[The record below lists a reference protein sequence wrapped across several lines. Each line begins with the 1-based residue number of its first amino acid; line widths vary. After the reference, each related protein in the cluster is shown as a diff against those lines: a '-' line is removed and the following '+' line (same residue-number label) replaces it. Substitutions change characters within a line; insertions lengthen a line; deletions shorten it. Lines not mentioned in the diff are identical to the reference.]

1 MVKPLENIRVL
12 DLSRFM
18 AGPFCG
24 KILADLGAEV
34 IKVEPPWGD
43 ELRYTPPFVNRVSPM
58 FADLN
63 RGKRGVTINLKT
75 ERGVK
80 IFKELAR
87 RSDILIENYSVG
99 TMSKL
104 GIGYETLREINPRL
118 IYVAITGFGQYG
130 PRSKR
135 HSFDM
140 IGQATSGFM
149 YLNGK
154 EASAA
159 VDAEIPPL
167 LLPDAMGD
175 SIPGVYAAIS
185 VLAAL
190 NYRALTG
197 RGQMIDIAQQDAL
210 MYNSLSLVLYKATGV
225 TFLESMRKYPVGVY
239 KTFQTQNGN
248 VAVAAPNGATVDS
261 LNELLGVDRVDDDDV
276 REWIR
281 DKNMDEA
288 MALLTAQDIP
298 ATPIFD
304 LEMVYEDPQAKVRE
318 MMVDV
323 EHPEAGTMSLTG
335 IPMKFSESPIRVE
348 KHSPLLGQDNE
359 EILRELLGLSREEID
374 ELREK
379 VVI

>member
-63 RGKRGVTINLKT
+63 RGKKGVTINLKT
-75 ERGVK
+75 ERGVE

-87 RSDILIENYSVG
+87 RSDVLIENYSVG

-104 GIGYETLREINPRL
+104 GIGYETLRGINPGL

-130 PRSKR
+130 PRSRR

-154 EASAA
+154 EASAK
-159 VDAEIPPL
+159 VDAEIPPIL
-167 LLPDAMGD
+167 MPDAMGD

-190 NYRALTG
+190 NYRGITG
-197 RGQMIDIAQQDAL
+197 RGQMIDIAQQDTL

-225 TFLESMRKYPVGVY
+225 TFLESMSKYPVGVY
-239 KTFQTQNGN
+239 NTFKARDGN

-281 DKNMDEA
+281 DKTMDEA

-304 LEMVYEDPQAKVRE
+304 LDMVYEDPQARARE

-335 IPMKFSESPIRVE
+335 IPMKFSDSPLKIES
-348 KHSPLLGQDNE
+348 HSPLIGQDNE
-359 EILRELLGLSREEID
+359 EILKELLGLSQEDID